1 MSLIIGIVSFAIMLS
16 VIVTVHELGHYIA
29 AKKFGVYCGEFSIGM
44 GPVIYKRQGKETQ
57 FSIRAFPVGGFV
69 SMAGEE
75 DDTKKDVDVPFER
88 TINGIKPW
96 KRVVVMLGGIFMNIV
111 LAWVIF
117 VGIFMFTGSVPDD
130 TTATIG
136 AIVKDGVA
144 YDAGFKE
151 GDLITSITTESGK
164 TIKIDSFD
172 ALRTEINLDPQTFEF
187 HVKRQ
192 DEDLVLRAKPAY
204 DENSRTYLL
213 GIGQTV
219 VEKPI
224 AWYQS
229 FQYGTEKMI
238 DNSTLIFRSVG
249 KLFQGKNLDQLSG
262 PLGIYEVTQK
272 AFSDNLL
279 TYIQLFAI
287 FSLNIGIFNALPIP
301 ILDGGRVLIVI
312 IEKLLGRSI
321 NQKFLETIMYIGMIA
336 LIGLMVYATWNDI
349 LRMF

>member
-1 MSLIIGIVSFAIMLS
+1 MSIIIGIISFALMLS
-16 VIVTVHELGHYIA
+16 VIVTVHELGHFIA

-44 GPVIYKRQGKETQ
+44 GPVLFKRQGKETQ
-57 FSIRAFPVGGFV
+57 FSIRAFPIGGFV

-96 KRVVVMLGGIFMNIV
+96 KRIVVMLAGIFMNIV

-117 VGIFMFTGSVPDD
+117 VGIFMFSGTVPDD

-136 AIVKDGVA
+136 DVVKNGVA
-144 YDAGFKE
+144 YKAGFKE
-151 GDLITSITTESGK
+151 GDLITSITTEKGK
-164 TIKIDSFD
+164 TITIDSFD
-172 ALRTEINLDPQTFEF
+172 ALRTEINLDPQTYVFD
-187 HVKRQ
+187 VKRG
-192 DEDLVLRAKPAY
+192 DETLSLTATPKY
-204 DENSRTYLL
+204 DKETRTYLL

-219 VEKPI
+219 VYKPI
-224 AWYQS
+224 TWYES
-229 FQYGTEKMI
+229 FQYGTEKMV

-272 AFSDNLL
+272 AFSDNFL

-301 ILDGGRVLIVI
+301 ILDGGRVIIVL
-312 IEKLLGRSI
+312 IEKMIGRSI
-321 NQKFLETIMYIGMIA
+321 NQKFLETIMYVGMFA
-336 LIGLMVYATWNDI
+336 LVALMIYATWNDL